1 MWSAYGILLGM
12 KNLFKILLLL
22 ALGIEADAEITNV
35 LQKSSFGVNKVQ
47 TIDSWASENGTAS
60 NGFAAVSPNNLTLNS
75 NFSTNGVSSTN
86 LFETVNGDDSNLVAE
101 VVSEEVVVAKP
112 SSPYYD
118 FNRYKII
125 LERKPFGEVDAL
137 ALAPE
142 PVKVPVKLPNFAK
155 HYSMCAIT
163 DSYGEIMVGFIDKA
177 KKGDVKYYYLRVG
190 ESQDGITLVEAD
202 YANES
207 AKLSKDGREFWIDMT
222 GPKLSNT
229 SSSSSAQ
236 PLIARNSSNRQANES
251 YSSRLR
257 KQRESRIKVE
267 SRIRYPK
274 ENMTKEEITEHL
286 RNLNMELIRAQGSK
300 GPPLPIQLTPED
312 DAQLVSEGVLPSAD
326 APEEEVTQ

>member
-1 MWSAYGILLGM
+1 M

-22 ALGIEADAEITNV
+22 VLGIEADAEITNV
-35 LQKSSFGVNKVQ
+35 LQESSFASKKVQ
-47 TIDSWASENGTAS
+47 TIDSWASESGTVTNGIVGFFPGNTAT
-60 NGFAAVSPNNLTLNS
+60 NF
-75 NFSTNGVSSTN
+75 NFSTNSVALTN
-86 LFETVNGDDSNLVAE
+86 LFEEVNGDSNLVAE
-101 VVSEEVVVAKP
+101 VVSEKVMVEKP

-125 LERKPFGEVDAL
+125 LERKPFGDFDAF

-142 PVKVPVKLPNFAK
+142 PDKTPVKLPNFAK

-207 AKLSKDGREFWIDMT
+207 AKLSKDGQEFWIDMT

-236 PLIARNSSNRQANES
+236 PLIARNSSSRQANES
-251 YSSRLR
+251 YSSRLK
-257 KQRESRIKVE
+257 KQRKTRIKVE
-267 SRIRYPK
+267 SRIKYPK

-286 RNLNMELIRAQGSK
+286 RTLNMELIRAQGSK

-312 DAQLVSEGVLPSAD
+312 DAQLVSEGVLPSD
-326 APEEEVTQ
+326 EAPAEEVTQ